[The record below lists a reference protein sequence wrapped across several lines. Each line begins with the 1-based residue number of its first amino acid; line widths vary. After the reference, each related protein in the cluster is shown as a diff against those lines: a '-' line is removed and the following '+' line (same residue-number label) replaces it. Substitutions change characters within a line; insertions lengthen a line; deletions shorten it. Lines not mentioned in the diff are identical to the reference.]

1 VLDNSNSTVAQTYAA
16 VCLVKLIQYHW
27 NSFTVQTR
35 VDIRNYVLNLL
46 AERGPSLDRNLRL
59 PLLTLLA
66 KITKLGWFDGEDAG
80 PDSPG
85 GVHQRT
91 VDQVTSFFRPDSP
104 HHSLI
109 GLDIL
114 IRLLEEVE
122 SQSPLVSFTLH
133 RKISIGFRDAVLL
146 KIFKLS
152 LTTLRA
158 VDSGNISPA
167 EKEHAAVITH
177 AGLRLALLCLS
188 YDFVGTSPTESTED
202 HAVLKIPNNWK
213 SLFEEGDGVALLDLF
228 WSIFNKSE
236 DDNRC
241 MAMEIIVELSSVRR
255 SLFADDNQRNAHLAS
270 LMNGITDVLLV
281 WQENKSVLEDSN
293 TLHQFCRLLA
303 RLKGNFQLSQIV
315 NAEGYSD
322 WIRLVGQFSL
332 TQDWSEAPNSHFY
345 VMSLWARLVTA
356 IPYLDSTRSRAS
368 TTGLLEHY
376 APKVLET
383 FVSTRLAA
391 IEQHVMEDP
400 KDDPMP
406 DEDSTFVDAE
416 ALPALGRIKYLRT
429 AQSLEQQLA
438 APSNAYQMLRLSG
451 EHTPQVAVAEGQLAL
466 LVVVIAGIVGGR
478 SGTST
483 TNTEQHNEIDAALA
497 ARVLKI
503 LQAHDQALERSGGQ
517 ELARSTKR
525 LELSLLAFL
534 QEFRKVYVGDVSHG
548 TTRMFEKLQEVIG
561 IGDSQA
567 LLTLM
572 MRKIVLNFRYWATES
587 DVIDASAQL
596 FYELVTGYSTI
607 RLIVKLE
614 ASSALLAHHTSETFP
629 FLDYAANQRCR
640 VKFYSTLSRL
650 LYMKSDGNSSEGGDL
665 DATPD
670 RLFATFVSPFTT
682 RFEVLLQQPEVALRS
697 DAARD
702 MVVGLALDLRGVI
715 LGVHTRKAFERVFEW
730 LYPSYLPV
738 FHTAAAVW
746 GDSPAVLVNLL
757 KFWLELVVNRSSR
770 VQFDIASANGILL
783 FKETSKFVVAV
794 GQSLRALPPMGELDL
809 WQNKYK
815 PIARLLGVLTSAL
828 MGGYCN
834 FGVFKLYDDP
844 ALTNALATGF
854 ELALSLPIDHLIQH
868 PKLTAVYFQFVD
880 RVLAHHIEYAC
891 ILPRAQFA
899 ILLATLEQGLTYSEV
914 TVSTQCCNALDAL
927 ATYAD
932 KYRQVQPDRVPEPWM
947 ALGEHVQALRE
958 QFVGTFRTLLHYALF
973 DNCPNQWSCSRPL
986 FSLALMLPDALSSY
1000 STALVAKQIES
1011 NRVRLEGLF
1020 AMLMNEC
1027 AHNLAFKT
1035 REQFTQNFANFRQEV
1050 SKFVTTEATI

>member
-1 VLDNSNSTVAQTYAA
+1 MCSTTQTSTVAQTYAA

-391 IEQHVMEDP
+391 IEQHVMRGSEGR
-400 KDDPMP
+400 P
-406 DEDSTFVDAE
+406 DARRGLDVCRRRGA
-416 ALPALGRIKYLRT
+416 AGARPHQVPAHG
-429 AQSLEQQLA
+429 
-438 APSNAYQMLRLSG
+438 
-451 EHTPQVAVAEGQLAL
+451 AVARAAARGA
-466 LVVVIAGIVGGR
+466 
-478 SGTST
+478 
-483 TNTEQHNEIDAALA
+483 EQCVPDAAA
-497 ARVLKI
+497 ERRTHAR
-503 LQAHDQALERSGGQ
+503 RS
-517 ELARSTKR
+517 
-525 LELSLLAFL
+525 
-534 QEFRKVYVGDVSHG
+534 
-548 TTRMFEKLQEVIG
+548 
-561 IGDSQA
+561 
-567 LLTLM
+567 
-572 MRKIVLNFRYWATES
+572 
-587 DVIDASAQL
+587 
-596 FYELVTGYSTI
+596 
-607 RLIVKLE
+607 
-614 ASSALLAHHTSETFP
+614 
-629 FLDYAANQRCR
+629 
-640 VKFYSTLSRL
+640 
-650 LYMKSDGNSSEGGDL
+650 
-665 DATPD
+665 
-670 RLFATFVSPFTT
+670 
-682 RFEVLLQQPEVALRS
+682 
-697 DAARD
+697 
-702 MVVGLALDLRGVI
+702 
-715 LGVHTRKAFERVFEW
+715 
-730 LYPSYLPV
+730 PS
-738 FHTAAAVW
+738 
-746 GDSPAVLVNLL
+746 
-757 KFWLELVVNRSSR
+757 
-770 VQFDIASANGILL
+770 
-783 FKETSKFVVAV
+783 
-794 GQSLRALPPMGELDL
+794 
-809 WQNKYK
+809 
-815 PIARLLGVLTSAL
+815 
-828 MGGYCN
+828 
-834 FGVFKLYDDP
+834 
-844 ALTNALATGF
+844 
-854 ELALSLPIDHLIQH
+854 
-868 PKLTAVYFQFVD
+868 
-880 RVLAHHIEYAC
+880 
-891 ILPRAQFA
+891 PRA
-899 ILLATLEQGLTYSEV
+899 SW
-914 TVSTQCCNALDAL
+914 
-927 ATYAD
+927 
-932 KYRQVQPDRVPEPWM
+932 R
-947 ALGEHVQALRE
+947 
-958 QFVGTFRTLLHYALF
+958 
-973 DNCPNQWSCSRPL
+973 CS
-986 FSLALMLPDALSSY
+986 SW
-1000 STALVAKQIES
+1000 
-1011 NRVRLEGLF
+1011 
-1020 AMLMNEC
+1020 
-1027 AHNLAFKT
+1027 
-1035 REQFTQNFANFRQEV
+1035 
-1050 SKFVTTEATI
+1050 